1 MASDPSS
8 FYSDTY
14 RNLSDPINT
23 FLTKTVE
30 KVVTEF
36 SPMVT
41 SFFIIY
47 CFIWAW
53 ALLNGSVKEP
63 FMDGVRRVVRIG
75 FIAGL
80 AMSVGTYNSFIVD
93 TFWNMPDALG
103 KLIAPGSSNTPA
115 AAFSFL
121 DTVFDQFFD
130 CGDIFYQKASG
141 LKLSNLGLMLMAVLI
156 WIGGIVVTCG
166 AFILLLAVKLTLA
179 SALAIGPIAIAMTTF
194 EATRKFCDQWLS
206 IISTAIAG
214 SLLVMIFINLVLVV
228 LDKYV
233 QAVGTDFTIKSALPL
248 LIFAMIAGVYYMQIP
263 HLAQTYGGG
272 AAIGSMGLGRAI
284 GGKVM
289 GSASGAAKGAKNL
302 ASGKTLSD
310 MRGNRREKHV
320 NSEWAKRHPGAANKG
335 AQWAVNKMRGNS
347 VKKTG

>member
-1 MASDPSS
+1 MASDPSH

-14 RNLSDPINT
+14 RNLADPISN
-23 FLTKTVE
+23 FLASTVE
-30 KVVTEF
+30 KIITEF
-36 SPMVT
+36 SPMIT
-41 SFFIIY
+41 SFLIIY
-47 CFIWAW
+47 CFIWGW

-63 FMDGVRRVVRIG
+63 FMDGLRRVVRLG

-80 AMSVGTYNSFIVD
+80 AMSVGIYNGYIVD
-93 TFWNMPDALG
+93 TFWNIPDALG
-103 KLIAPGSSNTPA
+103 KLVAPGSINTPTV
-115 AAFSFL
+115 AFSFL

-141 LKLSNLGLMLMAVLI
+141 LKLSNIGLMLMAMAI
-156 WIGGIVVTCG
+156 WIAGIVTTCG
-166 AFILLLAVKLTLA
+166 AFILLLAVKITLA
-179 SALAIGPIAIAMTTF
+179 SALAIGPIMISMTIF

-214 SLLVMIFINLVLVV
+214 SLLTIIFINLVLKV
-228 LDKYV
+228 LDRYV
-233 QAVGTDFTIKSALPL
+233 QAVGSDFTIKSALPL
-248 LIFAMIAGVYYMQIP
+248 IIFAAIAGIYYMQIP

-289 GSASGAAKGAKNL
+289 GSASGAANGAKNL
-302 ASGKTLSD
+302 ATGKTLSD
-310 MRGNRREKHV
+310 VRANRREKHV
-320 NSEWAKRHPGAANKG
+320 NSEWSKRHPGTASKG